1 MSAPTDLGT
10 RRRRIRPFRH
20 IRKVVKRW
28 HHNFGVRLGLQ
39 SGPATHGYM
48 ICATQRSGSSY
59 LSQLLAS
66 TRCLG
71 NPAEYFNTPAWR
83 KTDSKYPKDPRA
95 QFEIVR
101 SLGATPNGIYGVKAH
116 AFQIARMGEGIDPFR
131 ELPNLKLV
139 RLLRSDMLSRAI
151 SLSRAKQSR
160 QYSSMS
166 PRLGEPVYSEQSIRH
181 CLLSLLEQESI
192 WNRIFERLGGEFL
205 TLDYQE
211 IVQSPQRTAD
221 QVAKFMDVA
230 PAPID
235 PALIMV
241 TMQRNESSLAWRKR
255 FLADTGDEFRHLAD

>member
-1 MSAPTDLGT
+1 PICRRTPASSTPPSSTTRTGSASMPTSAFRAACYWAMLRGSRAERVSAPTDLGKQW
-10 RRRRIRPFRH
+10 RRIRPFRH
-20 IRKVVKRW
+20 IRKMVKRW
-28 HHNFGVRLGLQ
+28 RHNFGVHLGLQ

-160 QYSSMS
+160 QYSSM
-166 PRLGEPVYSEQSIRH
+166 
-181 CLLSLLEQESI
+181 
-192 WNRIFERLGGEFL
+192 
-205 TLDYQE
+205 
-211 IVQSPQRTAD
+211 
-221 QVAKFMDVA
+221 
-230 PAPID
+230 
-235 PALIMV
+235 
-241 TMQRNESSLAWRKR
+241 
-255 FLADTGDEFRHLAD
+255 

>member
-1 MSAPTDLGT
+1 PICRRTPASSTPPSSTTRTESASMPTSAFRAACYWAMLRESRAERVSAPTDLGT
-10 RRRRIRPFRH
+10 RRRRIRH

-160 QYSSMS
+160 QYSSM
-166 PRLGEPVYSEQSIRH
+166 
-181 CLLSLLEQESI
+181 
-192 WNRIFERLGGEFL
+192 
-205 TLDYQE
+205 
-211 IVQSPQRTAD
+211 
-221 QVAKFMDVA
+221 
-230 PAPID
+230 
-235 PALIMV
+235 
-241 TMQRNESSLAWRKR
+241 
-255 FLADTGDEFRHLAD
+255 